1 MDKKNERNIRINL
14 IYILIFKIKNIF
26 FIKMNYRTHDMEEI
40 GKTLGKSIINL
51 NKEFGKKSILYM
63 FGTTILI
70 SSIFYKICIS
80 IS

>member
-1 MDKKNERNIRINL
+1 
-14 IYILIFKIKNIF
+14 
-26 FIKMNYRTHDMEEI
+26 MNYRTHDMEEI
-40 GKTLGKSIINL
+40 GKTLGKSIIKL